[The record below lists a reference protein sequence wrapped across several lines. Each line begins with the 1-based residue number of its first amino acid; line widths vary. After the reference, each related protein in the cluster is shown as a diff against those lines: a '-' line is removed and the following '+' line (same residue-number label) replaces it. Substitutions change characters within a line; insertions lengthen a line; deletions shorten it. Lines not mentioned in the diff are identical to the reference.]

1 MFLVLLRKEEI
12 KYQKKKSY
20 LTSQHVSA
28 GARQA
33 HIEMKSQG
41 DDQNIKLDMGRF
53 INMGQSH
60 RYMLYHSGED
70 SESRW
75 DLEVW
80 KK

>member
-1 MFLVLLRKEEI
+1 
-12 KYQKKKSY
+12 
-20 LTSQHVSA
+20 
-28 GARQA
+28 
-33 HIEMKSQG
+33 MKSQG

-80 KK
+80 KKQWLTLSDVKIPE